1 MVYLIDISG
10 LQATLQQVYDA
21 MIVHCSE
28 LIGISSSIAGFGA
41 LWYIAEHVWGKIMA
55 AQHVEFKALVRPFVI
70 GMAIFLFPS
79 VIGLI
84 NGVMQPTVTGTAAIV
99 NDSNQAVATLL
110 QQKQQALQQ
119 STDWQMYTGPEGS
132 GDLAKWEAL

>member
-1 MVYLIDISG
+1 MVYLIDIGDDIGG
-10 LQATLQQVYDA
+10 LQGTLQQVYDT

-28 LIGISSSIAGFGA
+28 LIGISSSLAGFGA
-41 LWYIAEHVWGKIMA
+41 LWYIAEHVWLKIA
-55 AQHVEFKALVRPFVI
+55 NAQPVDLTPLYRPFVI

-99 NDSNQAVATLL
+99 NDSNQAVTTLL
-110 QQKQQALQQ
+110 QQKEQALQQ
-119 STDWQMYTGPEGS
+119 S
-132 GDLAKWEAL
+132 